1 METEAEEV
9 AGLKAA
15 LAEAE
20 ATNERLRVVAL
31 AQSEALAKLAES
43 SADGTAATDKGG
55 KGHVSGSDADARINE
70 LERRN
75 GVYRRELVHAANE
88 LARLRGLRDSLDAVG
103 GLRVLGDGSLTVNAD
118 ALRVDDPIAG
128 AISSVYVVRMGDSP
142 SSSLTSS
149 ALSGSVAREAARRL
163 RVPGKLPFDH
173 KLNPMQL
180 EMHVRLWERV
190 GAELVAE
197 NTARKSAAEKLGRRV
212 RALAAELDLAERRL
226 AAYARDAAHPP
237 QPPARNPALEAL
249 VAEDELL
256 DELTE
261 QTTRVNTSLQ
271 ETLDLARKNQRRL
284 AEARVAPSS
293 SPSTARRRS
302 PPEPESSWLS
312 SVDGDEVAAF
322 VEIPSFADM
331 FGNDGALFDED
342 LASVGEPDPN
352 PDESLHPFHGLSMAL
367 AAQGTTAA
375 YWDAVYT
382 TELARVEGGAGSGEL
397 GLAAL
402 LNEVYVWY
410 GSEPVALI
418 VSLLAHA
425 EEHLPRIA
433 DVAARGE
440 LRLLEAGC
448 GNGHLALV
456 LAAMG
461 SELGIAEIV
470 GADRSRP
477 AINVAKVLRARLE
490 ADLDD
495 AARSARPELIFVDD
509 DLTESGMAP
518 AAFHVV
524 IDKGSLDCLVME
536 DRVVDSDDDAT
547 ESTRDREKLPLMP
560 EDTGNL
566 ANAYLWGVAERLV
579 VGGYFVLVTIAVS
592 RSELDAYLVESAVP
606 LVVAA
611 DLSSLFADDAEGSLL
626 ALVLERVVDDDNS
639 DDDSANSA
647 SDAARN
653 ATPDADADTDPNCGV
668 VPRFGDVALFAASAS
683 ISTSP
688 GCS

>member
-88 LARLRGLRDSLDAVG
+88 LARLRGLRDSLDSVG

-256 DELTE
+256 DELTV

-352 PDESLHPFHGLSMAL
+352 PDESVTSAGAADRRPPPPTSSPSVGHRLRSLPPGAVSPPVPPLSSGGKRRRFSISFAGTGAAAL
-367 AAQGTTAA
+367 
-375 YWDAVYT
+375 V
-382 TELARVEGGAGSGEL
+382 REL
-397 GLAAL
+397 G
-402 LNEVYVWY
+402 
-410 GSEPVALI
+410 
-418 VSLLAHA
+418 
-425 EEHLPRIA
+425 
-433 DVAARGE
+433 
-440 LRLLEAGC
+440 
-448 GNGHLALV
+448 
-456 LAAMG
+456 
-461 SELGIAEIV
+461 
-470 GADRSRP
+470 
-477 AINVAKVLRARLE
+477 
-490 ADLDD
+490 
-495 AARSARPELIFVDD
+495 
-509 DLTESGMAP
+509 
-518 AAFHVV
+518 
-524 IDKGSLDCLVME
+524 
-536 DRVVDSDDDAT
+536 
-547 ESTRDREKLPLMP
+547 
-560 EDTGNL
+560 
-566 ANAYLWGVAERLV
+566 
-579 VGGYFVLVTIAVS
+579 
-592 RSELDAYLVESAVP
+592 
-606 LVVAA
+606 
-611 DLSSLFADDAEGSLL
+611 
-626 ALVLERVVDDDNS
+626 
-639 DDDSANSA
+639 A
-647 SDAARN
+647 SDAPFRSPQSTAISSRLDRR
-653 ATPDADADTDPNCGV
+653 PRHPPV
-668 VPRFGDVALFAASAS
+668 VRREQ
-683 ISTSP
+683 TQ
-688 GCS
+688 

>member
-1 METEAEEV
+1 MLRSGDAE
-9 AGLKAA
+9 
-15 LAEAE
+15 
-20 ATNERLRVVAL
+20 
-31 AQSEALAKLAES
+31 
-43 SADGTAATDKGG
+43 
-55 KGHVSGSDADARINE
+55 
-70 LERRN
+70 
-75 GVYRRELVHAANE
+75 
-88 LARLRGLRDSLDAVG
+88 
-103 GLRVLGDGSLTVNAD
+103 
-118 ALRVDDPIAG
+118 
-128 AISSVYVVRMGDSP
+128 
-142 SSSLTSS
+142 
-149 ALSGSVAREAARRL
+149 
-163 RVPGKLPFDH
+163 
-173 KLNPMQL
+173 
-180 EMHVRLWERV
+180 
-190 GAELVAE
+190 
-197 NTARKSAAEKLGRRV
+197 
-212 RALAAELDLAERRL
+212 
-226 AAYARDAAHPP
+226 
-237 QPPARNPALEAL
+237 
-249 VAEDELL
+249 
-256 DELTE
+256 
-261 QTTRVNTSLQ
+261 
-271 ETLDLARKNQRRL
+271 
-284 AEARVAPSS
+284 
-293 SPSTARRRS
+293 
-302 PPEPESSWLS
+302 
-312 SVDGDEVAAF
+312 
-322 VEIPSFADM
+322 
-331 FGNDGALFDED
+331 
-342 LASVGEPDPN
+342 
-352 PDESLHPFHGLSMAL
+352 LHPFHGLSMAL

-653 ATPDADADTDPNCGV
+653 ATPDADADTDVDADAGESQ
-668 VPRFGDVALFAASAS
+668 A
-683 ISTSP
+683 
-688 GCS
+688 